1 MNKPSQLFYLNLKKS
16 KLTPPSYVFGIVW
29 PFLYILLLY
38 YFISLIIHSK
48 CDGLCPVAIVF
59 IVQMLLNFS
68 WSPVFFRYQKVKIAF
83 LINLS
88 MVGLTVITMYLNTKI
103 NSSLNY
109 LLLPYLLWISFA
121 AYLNGYIVFQN

>member
-88 MVGLTVITMYLNTKI
+88 MVGLTAITMYLNTKI